1 MKEMNK
7 GVQILLERMRSNPD
21 EFVPNVHGYYPDKWS
36 KIIMAIEMRTNG
48 GKDYKDQLPFLNDEE
63 VKALWNGMQ
72 QLQGELFTKKVMNI
86 LLQDAQEFQL
96 SDVPTTLAPLMA
108 TLSSTA
114 ELSSSFRQPN
124 DASKKMGSSTITLS
138 SVQNMGA
145 MSGTISAKTAVG
157 KLRYP

>member
-63 VKALWNGMQ
+63 VKALWDGMQ

-86 LLQDAQEFQL
+86 LLQDAE
-96 SDVPTTLAPLMA
+96 
-108 TLSSTA
+108 

-124 DASKKMGSSTITLS
+124 DASKKIKLS
-138 SVQNMGA
+138 KADVMIAQ
-145 MSGTISAKTAVG
+145 KTGVSLDTYARL
-157 KLRYP
+157 KLRGHI